1 MYFLYSTNNFPTFAQ
16 YFDGTTQLKSRMS
29 VSVKDNSPF
38 KLMAQFGHQK
48 LVFCNDSTV
57 GLQAIIAIHDTTLGP
72 AIGGVRMLP
81 YQNTDEA
88 IDDVLRLS
96 RGMTYKAAVAGVNLG
111 GGNAVIIGNHHTQ
124 KSEVLLR
131 RFGQFVEQLSG
142 TFIASLDIGTTPRDM
157 EYVHME
163 TNHVAGLPKSL
174 GGSGDSS
181 PFTAKGV
188 YYGIKASLKELYG
201 NDSLAGRTIAVQG
214 AGNVGE
220 HLIALLREENAKVYV
235 SDIAEERMVEVAN
248 KYKAVA
254 VANTSIYELDVDV
267 YSPCAL
273 GGTVNKDTIAKMR
286 CRIIAGSANNQLR
299 NEEEGGQLLLDKKI
313 LYAPDYLIN
322 AGGLISCYSELAGYS
337 AARTAALTENIYE
350 ATRSVLRKS
359 ITENVSSHQAANQ
372 IAESRIADMRKIK
385 Q

>member
-1 MYFLYSTNNFPTFAQ
+1 MPVPT
-16 YFDGTTQLKSRMS
+16 S
-29 VSVKDNSPF
+29 DNSSF

-48 LVFCNDSTV
+48 LVFCSDVAV
-57 GLQAIIAIHDTTLGP
+57 GLQAIIAVHDTTLGP

-81 YQNTDEA
+81 YQSTEEA

-96 RGMTYKAAVAGVNLG
+96 RGMTYKAAVSGVNLG
-111 GGNAVIIGNHHTQ
+111 GGNAAIIGDHRTQ

-131 RFGQFVEQLSG
+131 RFGQFVAQLSG
-142 TFIASLDIGTTPRDM
+142 TFIASLDIGTTPKDM
-157 EYVHME
+157 EYLRME
-163 TNHVAGLPKSL
+163 TKHAVGLPKSL
-174 GGSGDSS
+174 GGSGDSA

-220 HLIALLREENAKVYV
+220 QLIALLREENAKVYV
-235 SDIAEERMVEVAN
+235 SDIVEERLVEVAN

-254 VANTSIYELDVDV
+254 VPNNNIYELEVDV

-273 GGTVNKDTIAKMR
+273 GGTVNSDTISKMR

-299 NEEEGGQLLLDKKI
+299 DEEEDGRLLMDKKI

-322 AGGLISCYSELAGYS
+322 AGGLISCYSEIAGYS
-337 AARTAALTENIYE
+337 AMRTAALTENIYE

-359 ITENVSSHQAANQ
+359 EAENVASYKAANQ
-372 IAESRIADMRKIK
+372 IAETRIADMRKIK

>member
-1 MYFLYSTNNFPTFAQ
+1 
-16 YFDGTTQLKSRMS
+16 MS
-29 VSVKDNSPF
+29 VPTKSNSSF

-48 LVFCNDSTV
+48 LVFCNDEAV

-111 GGNAVIIGNHHTQ
+111 GGNAAIIGDHRTQ
-124 KSEVLLR
+124 KSEALLR
-131 RFGQFVEQLSG
+131 RFGQFVEELAG

-157 EYVHME
+157 EFLRME
-163 TNHVAGLPKSL
+163 TEHVAGLPKSL
-174 GGSGDSS
+174 GGSGDSA

-188 YYGIKASLKELYG
+188 YYGIKAALKERYG
-201 NDSLAGRTIAVQG
+201 NDSLAGRTVAVQG

-220 HLIALLREENAKVYV
+220 QLIALLREENAKVYV
-235 SDIAEERMVEVAN
+235 SDIVEDRMVEVAN
-248 KYKAVA
+248 KYKAVP
-254 VANTSIYELDVDV
+254 VANNSIYDLDVDV
-267 YSPCAL
+267 YAPCAL
-273 GGTVNKDTIAKMR
+273 GGTVNKETIAKMR

-299 NEEEGGQLLLDKKI
+299 DEAEDAKRLKDKDI

-322 AGGLISCYSELAGYS
+322 AGGLISCYSEIAGYGVS
-337 AARTAALTENIYE
+337 RTATLTENIYE
-350 ATRSVLRKS
+350 ITRSVLRKS
-359 ITENVSSHQAANQ
+359 INENVAPHQAANQ

-385 Q
+385 R

>member
-1 MYFLYSTNNFPTFAQ
+1 
-16 YFDGTTQLKSRMS
+16 MS
-29 VSVKDNSPF
+29 VPIKDNSSF

-48 LVFCNDSTV
+48 LVFCNDSTL

-81 YQNTDEA
+81 YQSVDEA

-111 GGNAVIIGNHHTQ
+111 GGNAAIIGDHRTQ
-124 KSEVLLR
+124 KNEALLR

-142 TFIASLDIGTTPRDM
+142 TFIASLDIGTTPKDM
-157 EYVHME
+157 EYLHME
-163 TNHVAGLPKSL
+163 TDHVAGLPKSL
-174 GGSGDSS
+174 GGSGDSA

-220 HLIALLREENAKVYV
+220 HLIAMLREENAKVYV
-235 SDIAEERMVEVAN
+235 SDIVEERMAEVAN

-254 VANTSIYELDVDV
+254 VSNNNIYELEVDV

-273 GGTVNKDTIAKMR
+273 GGIINKDTISKMR
-286 CRIIAGSANNQLR
+286 CHIIAGSANNQLR
-299 NEEEGGQLLLDKKI
+299 NEQEDGQLLLDRKI

-322 AGGLISCYSELAGYS
+322 AGGLISCYSEIAGYGAS
-337 AARTAALTENIYE
+337 RTAVLTENIYE

-359 ITENVSSHQAANQ
+359 IDENVPSYQAANQ
-372 IAESRIADMRKIK
+372 MAESRIADMRKIK

>member
-1 MYFLYSTNNFPTFAQ
+1 
-16 YFDGTTQLKSRMS
+16 MS
-29 VSVKDNSPF
+29 VSTKDNSSF

-48 LVFCNDSTV
+48 LVFCNDGTV
-57 GLQAIIAIHDTTLGP
+57 GLHAVIAIHDTTLGP

-81 YQNTDEA
+81 YQSTDEA

-111 GGNAVIIGNHHTQ
+111 GGNAAIIGDHRTQ
-124 KSEVLLR
+124 KTEVLLR
-131 RFGQFVEQLSG
+131 RFGQFVEELSG
-142 TFIASLDIGTTPRDM
+142 TFIASLDIGTTPKDM
-157 EYVHME
+157 EYLRME
-163 TNHVAGLPKSL
+163 THHVVGLPKSL

-188 YYGIKASLKELYG
+188 YFGIKASLKELYG
-201 NDSLAGRTIAVQG
+201 NDSLAGRTVAVQG

-220 HLIALLREENAKVYV
+220 QLVALLREENAKVYV
-235 SDIAEERMVEVAN
+235 SDIDEERMAEVAN
-248 KYKAVA
+248 RYKAVA
-254 VANTSIYELDVDV
+254 VSNNNVYELDVDV

-273 GGTVNKDTIAKMR
+273 GGTVNKETISKMR

-299 NEEEGGQLLLDKKI
+299 HEEEDGQLLMDKKI

-322 AGGLISCYSELAGYS
+322 AGGLISAYSEIAGYS
-337 AARTAALTENIYE
+337 ASRTSALTENIYE

-359 ITENVSSHQAANQ
+359 IAENVASYKAANQ
-372 IAESRIADMRKIK
+372 IAETRIADMRKIK